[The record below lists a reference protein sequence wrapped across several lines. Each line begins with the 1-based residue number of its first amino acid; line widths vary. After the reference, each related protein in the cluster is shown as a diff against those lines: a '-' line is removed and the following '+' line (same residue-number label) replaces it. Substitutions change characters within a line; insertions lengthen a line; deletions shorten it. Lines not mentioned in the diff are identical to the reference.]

1 MIKYTCE
8 TACDNCVVETKV
20 LNDKKLIL
28 KQEKT
33 NIYTME
39 QDSTI
44 VDTKIKFIDLFAGTG
59 AFTLALERND
69 KFKCVFANDMIE
81 SSKYIYELNHITHPF
96 TLQDLNTID
105 VSDIPSHLYGGFPCQ
120 PFSIAGDKRF

>member
-1 MIKYTCE
+1 MINNKMIKYTCE
-8 TACDNCVVETKV
+8 TACDNHIVEIKV

-44 VDTKIKFIDLFAGTG
+44 VNTKIKFIDLFAGTG

-69 KFKCVFANDMIE
+69 KFQCVFA
-81 SSKYIYELNHITHPF
+81 KVVRPHCLRC
-96 TLQDLNTID
+96 LCL
-105 VSDIPSHLYGGFPCQ
+105 
-120 PFSIAGDKRF
+120 